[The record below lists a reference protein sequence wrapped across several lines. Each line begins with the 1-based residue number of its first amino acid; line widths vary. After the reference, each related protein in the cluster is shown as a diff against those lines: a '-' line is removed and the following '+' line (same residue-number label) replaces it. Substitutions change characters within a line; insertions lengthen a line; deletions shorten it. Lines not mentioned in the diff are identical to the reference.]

1 MSVRCLK
8 WIPSNFHKVQRM
20 QHVILNNGLHM
31 PIVGYGVFQIADAHE
46 CQRSVVDA
54 IETGYRLIDTAA
66 SYMNEAAVGQGL
78 RSSGVPR
85 DQLFVTSKL
94 WVQEAGYER
103 TQQAIDK
110 SLRRLQ
116 LDYLDLYLIH
126 QPFGDVHGSW
136 RAMEDAYRAGKLR
149 AIGVSNF
156 HPDRLMDIQAFNEI
170 APAVN
175 QIEVNPFQQQLESIP
190 FMHGIGVQ
198 AEAWAPFAEG
208 RNGLF
213 QNEVLLGIATHH
225 GKSVGQVVLRWLVQR
240 GIVALAKTVR
250 KERMAENLDIFDF
263 GLDDTEM
270 ARIAALDTNT
280 SSFFSHRD
288 PAIVKWMSERKLDI

>member
-1 MSVRCLK
+1 
-8 WIPSNFHKVQRM
+8 M
-20 QHVILNNGLHM
+20 QHVTLNNGLQI
-31 PIVGYGVFQIADAHE
+31 PIVGYGVFQIADADE

-54 IETGYRLIDTAA
+54 IESGYRLIDTAA
-66 SYMNEAAVGQGL
+66 SYMNEEAVGKGL
-78 RSSGVPR
+78 RSSGIR
-85 DQLFVTSKL
+85 REELFVTSKL

-103 TQQAIDK
+103 TQRAIEK

-116 LDYLDLYLIH
+116 LDHLDLYLIH

-156 HPDRLMDIQAFNEI
+156 HPDRLMDIKAFNEI

-175 QIEVNPFQQQLESIP
+175 QVEVNPFQQQQESAA
-190 FMHGIGVQ
+190 FMKELGVQ

-213 QNEVLLGIATHH
+213 QNEALLAIAARC

-240 GIVALAKTVR
+240 GIVALAKSVR
-250 KERMAENLDIFDF
+250 KERMAENLAVFDF
-263 GLDDTEM
+263 ELDDTDM

-288 PAIVKWMSERKLDI
+288 PAIVKWMAERKLDI

>member
-1 MSVRCLK
+1 MDKDRQHL
-8 WIPSNFHKVQRM
+8 M
-20 QHVILNNGLHM
+20 QQVTLNNGVQM
-31 PIVGYGVFQIADAHE
+31 PVLGFGVFQITDANE

-66 SYMNEAAVGQGL
+66 SYMNEEAVGKGL
-78 RSSGVPR
+78 RASGIAR

-103 TQQAIDK
+103 TLQAIDK

-156 HPDRLMDIQAFNEI
+156 QPDRLMDIKAFNEI
-170 APAVN
+170 PPAVN
-175 QIEVNPFQQQLESIP
+175 QVEVNPFQQQLESVP
-190 FMHGIGVQ
+190 FMQEIGVQ
-198 AEAWAPFAEG
+198 PEAWAPFAEG

-213 QNEVLLGIATHH
+213 QNDVLLAIAARH

-240 GIVALAKTVR
+240 GIVALAKSVR
-250 KERMAENLDIFDF
+250 KERMAENIAIFD
-263 GLDDTEM
+263 LELSDVDM
-270 ARIAALDTNT
+270 AGIAALDTNT

>member
-1 MSVRCLK
+1 
-8 WIPSNFHKVQRM
+8 M
-20 QHVILNNGLHM
+20 QHVVLNNGLHM
-31 PIVGYGVFQIADAHE
+31 PIVGYGVFQIADANE
-46 CQRSVVDA
+46 CQRSVADA

-66 SYMNEAAVGQGL
+66 SYMNEEAVGKGL
-78 RSSGVPR
+78 RSSGIAR

-94 WVQEAGYER
+94 WVQETGYER
-103 TQQAIDK
+103 TQQAIEK

-156 HPDRLMDIQAFNEI
+156 HPDRLMDIKAFNEI

-175 QIEVNPFQQQLESIP
+175 QVEVNPFQQQLESIP
-190 FMHGIGVQ
+190 FMNDIGVQ
-198 AEAWAPFAEG
+198 TEAWAPFAEG

-213 QNEVLLGIATHH
+213 QNEALLAIADRY

-240 GIVALAKTVR
+240 GIVALAKSVR
-250 KERMAENLDIFDF
+250 KERMAENIAVFDF
-263 GLDDTEM
+263 ELDDADM

>member
-1 MSVRCLK
+1 MDKDRQHL
-8 WIPSNFHKVQRM
+8 M
-20 QHVILNNGLHM
+20 QQVTLNNGVQM
-31 PIVGYGVFQIADAHE
+31 PVLGFGVFQITDANE

-66 SYMNEAAVGQGL
+66 SYMNEEAVGKGL
-78 RSSGVPR
+78 RASGIAR

-103 TQQAIDK
+103 TLQAIDK

-156 HPDRLMDIQAFNEI
+156 QPDRLMDIKAFNEI
-170 APAVN
+170 PPAVN
-175 QIEVNPFQQQLESIP
+175 QVEVNPFQQQLESVP
-190 FMHGIGVQ
+190 FMQEIGVQ
-198 AEAWAPFAEG
+198 PEAWAPFAEG

-213 QNEVLLGIATHH
+213 QNDVLVAIAARH

-240 GIVALAKTVR
+240 GIVALAKSVR
-250 KERMAENLDIFDF
+250 KERMAENIAIFDF
-263 GLDDTEM
+263 ELSDVDM
-270 ARIAALDTNT
+270 AGIAALDTNT